1 MKYGHFRDRA
11 AGAGKRER
19 TRAALIDAAIKV
31 VAEKGLEA
39 LKITDVTTMADLA
52 NGTFYN
58 HFEDK
63 DAILRE
69 AAYGIAGEI
78 SRQLDAD
85 MERITDA
92 PTRVVT
98 ATARFISIVI
108 ATPDWAAVMLA
119 STDHLPQMR
128 AQVAQFLRY
137 DLELGIVQ
145 GKFDVEMSPF
155 LVDQV
160 MSLIAAA
167 LREQLINGVDPQV
180 TRQICESILRLLGL
194 SPVRARKLVVSLL
207 QPDQTLA

>member
-1 MKYGHFRDRA
+1 LRYGHFRDQA

-19 TRAALIDAAIKV
+19 TRAVLIDAAIKV
-31 VAEKGLEA
+31 VAEKGIEA

-63 DAILRE
+63 DAILRA

-119 STDHLPQMR
+119 SADHLPQVR
-128 AQVAQFLRY
+128 AEVAQFLRY
-137 DLELGIVQ
+137 DLELGIIQ

-167 LREQLINGVDPQV
+167 LRAQLIDGVDLQV
-180 TRQICESILRLLGL
+180 TRQVCESILRLLGL
-194 SPVRARKLVVSLL
+194 SPAKARKFVASLL
-207 QPDQTLA
+207 QSDQTFA